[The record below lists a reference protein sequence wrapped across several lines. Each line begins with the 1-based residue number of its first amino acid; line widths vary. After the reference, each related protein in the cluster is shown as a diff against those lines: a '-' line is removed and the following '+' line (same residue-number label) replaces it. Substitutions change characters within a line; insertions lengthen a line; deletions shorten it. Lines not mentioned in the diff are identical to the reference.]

1 MRGASVALVP
11 EVVPVLS
18 RGKHRNSR
26 KGACFMEMASYLA
39 GERWSDH
46 PGCTHPLV
54 ATVARLVNDYT
65 TDEHRSPPGRVDPVG
80 HRADDHRPAPTPVI
94 ALRCAT
100 AALPIASAKR
110 QNVMAVSVLVAERT
124 LAALDGRE
132 PGDLQASSLVAL
144 DRAPHAADWARGV
157 RGQVRHVGRRV
168 PSVRRSAHRR
178 AWPSRRSPRRVYPI
192 PTSGCTTCSP
202 SSSMSARRCAQL
214 SQARRSHP
222 ATRPR
227 ASSNPCTDEPR
238 RAGTDHPRSCVTRVI
253 VRASPSGLW
262 SPCGSSSRPLPL
274 RRGRAGGC
282 ASATT
287 GYVNPRTGLEFAVV
301 VRPPANPSP
310 AHKGAQRPSDTRR
323 PALNGS

>member
-1 MRGASVALVP
+1 MRGASAAVVP

-65 TDEHRSPPGRVDPVG
+65 TDDHRSRLAELIPSVIGLTTTDP
-80 HRADDHRPAPTPVI
+80 RADARI

-124 LAALDGRE
+124 LAALDGRRARR
-132 PGDLQASSLVAL
+132 PPSLQP
-144 DRAPHAADWARGV
+144 RGARPRPARGGLGAGV

-168 PSVRRSAHRR
+168 PSVRRSAHRAHGR
-178 AWPSRRSPRRVYPI
+178 RGDRRGVCTRSRRAAVRP
-192 PTSGCTTCSP
+192 
-202 SSSMSARRCAQL
+202 ARR
-214 SQARRSHP
+214 RHR
-222 ATRPR
+222 
-227 ASSNPCTDEPR
+227 
-238 RAGTDHPRSCVTRVI
+238 
-253 VRASPSGLW
+253 
-262 SPCGSSSRPLPL
+262 
-274 RRGRAGGC
+274 
-282 ASATT
+282 
-287 GYVNPRTGLEFAVV
+287 
-301 VRPPANPSP
+301 
-310 AHKGAQRPSDTRR
+310 
-323 PALNGS
+323 